1 MSFNKLYKLL
11 QTLCQSSSVLIV
23 MSRKPTVNSFSNEIG
38 ASIEILL
45 HASLSYELVKM
56 NENIFLKNS
65 SPYKVVRQITSC
77 EKC

>member
-1 MSFNKLYKLL
+1 MSILI
-11 QTLCQSSSVLIV
+11 SIIV

-56 NENIFLKNS
+56 NENIF
-65 SPYKVVRQITSC
+65 
-77 EKC
+77 